1 MATALTD
8 PTQDPN
14 ALTIAKPKP
23 QVPGQAGGTPPLAP
37 GAPPIPT
44 PTVAAPTAPVDRLAL
59 AKSNFDTFANQT
71 QAPYEASL
79 RSASSEAAGQ
89 GQLGSGQYRT
99 SVGNLVLARQ
109 RDLDTQRAD
118 LVNKATEGSI
128 ADATTA
134 YQQALAAS
142 QQGEANKLGEG
153 NLKIAQQSADTAEKG
168 TLGSLDVQKG
178 QLELAK
184 TGQTASIDQNQQQ
197 IDLAKKTAD
206 INAAYQAGTLTLAQK
221 DQALRELSNTQQN
234 TIATEQLQ
242 LAKGAQDVA
251 SKVALGQLTIAQATQ
266 ALNEKVQTGELTIAE
281 KDQALKELSQKQTVD
296 IQNKQLAEQTAARL
310 QQGAQFDASQAQSK
324 DQFAKTLAEN
334 SRQFGLSQDQQMAL
348 AKLQN
353 DTQNKSID
361 ASTAQGKNQLLVQLA
376 SILGGPTGA
385 LNPDV
390 LSAIAKSLGVIIP
403 AAKTG
408 AVTVTD
414 PTTITTGKKVGPNG
428 EVVND
433 SDVTEGG

>member
-153 NLKIAQQSADTAEKG
+153 NLAIAKQSADTAEKG
-168 TLGSLDVQKG
+168 TLGSLGVQEG

-206 INAAYQAGTLTLAQK
+206 INAQYQAGTLTLAQK
-221 DQALRELSNTQQN
+221 DQALRELSNSQQN
-234 TIATEQLQ
+234 TLAT
-242 LAKGAQDVA
+242 
-251 SKVALGQLTIAQATQ
+251 SQLTLAQKAEQDAAAQEAARLKLATT
-266 ALNEKVQTGELTIAE
+266 QTTNQS
-281 KDQALKELSQKQTVD
+281 DQAKAA
-296 IQNKQLAEQTAARL
+296 LAEQTAGRL

-348 AKLQN
+348 AKLQ
-353 DTQNKSID
+353 DATANKSID

-385 LNPDV
+385 LNQDT
-390 LSAIAKSLGVIIP
+390 LAEIAKSLGVIVKKDDTTTPVVKKPTIDP
-403 AAKTG
+403 VTG
-408 AVTVTD
+408 LPVD
-414 PTTITTGKKVGPNG
+414 DNG
-428 EVVND
+428 D
-433 SDVTEGG
+433 TKDTKG

>member
-1 MATALTD
+1 MATQLQLDNPGA
-8 PTQDPN
+8 PPDPN

-59 AKSNFDTFANQT
+59 AKSNFDTFATQT

-221 DQALRELSNTQQN
+221 DQALRELSNSQQN
-234 TIATEQLQ
+234 TLAT
-242 LAKGAQDVA
+242 
-251 SKVALGQLTIAQATQ
+251 SQLTLAQ
-266 ALNEKVQTGELTIAE
+266 KAE
-281 KDQALKELSQKQTVD
+281 QDQAAQEAARLKLATTQTTNQSD
-296 IQNKQLAEQTAARL
+296 QAKAALAEQTAGRL

-324 DQFAKTLAEN
+324 DQFAQTLATNKE
-334 SRQFGLSQDQQMAL
+334 QFGLSQEQTAAL

-408 AVTVTD
+408 GSVTVTD
-414 PTTITTGKKVGPNG
+414 PTTVTTGKKVGPNG